1 MKLLVD
7 IDDDVVDVVVVDVEL
22 KKFVSANGDSRT
34 VNSSCSRSFR
44 SRSSSSFCNWIFR
57 LISSRIF
64 AVCSTTNATGNDEND
79 DIDGWTSSTI
89 ESSASTVAVVVVVWD
104 DVASG
109 GGKFVIGD
117 IGASLINFLQC

>member
-1 MKLLVD
+1 
-7 IDDDVVDVVVVDVEL
+7 
-22 KKFVSANGDSRT
+22 
-34 VNSSCSRSFR
+34 
-44 SRSSSSFCNWIFR
+44 

-89 ESSASTVAVVVVVWD
+89 ESSVSTAAVVVVVVWD
-104 DVASG
+104 VDASG

-117 IGASLINFLQC
+117 IGASLMNFLQS